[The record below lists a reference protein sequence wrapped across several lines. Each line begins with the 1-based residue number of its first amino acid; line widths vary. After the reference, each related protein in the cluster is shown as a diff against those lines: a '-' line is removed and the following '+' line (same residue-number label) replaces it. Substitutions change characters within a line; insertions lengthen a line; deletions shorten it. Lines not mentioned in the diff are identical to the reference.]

1 MAAHKNNQY
10 AAKGKGYDDSIHIQT
25 IKAEKD
31 KYKAHAESEGLN
43 LTEWVNQTLRQQL
56 KRGSNNEQDNL
67 QGSIHAS

>member
-31 KYKAHAESEGLN
+31 KYKAHAESKGLT
-43 LTEWVNQTLRQQL
+43 LTDWVNQALR
-56 KRGSNNEQDNL
+56 EQYKKDKEL
-67 QGSIHAS
+67 